1 MIFFGSSRYE
11 CFICFVHIIYAGYV
25 YVCWSAVKSHS
36 LCYFVYFY
44 VIIYCENA
52 VGYLS
57 GGGNVVLAMTVYMTV
72 YMR

>member
-1 MIFFGSSRYE
+1 MNVLSVVY
-11 CFICFVHIIYAGYV
+11 IIYAGYV